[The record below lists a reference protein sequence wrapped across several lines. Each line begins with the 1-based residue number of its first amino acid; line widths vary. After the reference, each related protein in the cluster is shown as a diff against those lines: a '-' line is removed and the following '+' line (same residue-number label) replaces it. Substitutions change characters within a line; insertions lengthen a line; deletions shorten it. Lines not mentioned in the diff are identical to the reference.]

1 MTAFRYRNFR
11 LFWCGALVSNTGT
24 WVQNVTVPFVFWQLT
39 GSALWVGAAAFAQF
53 IPVVV
58 MGPIAGSLAD
68 RKPRRSVLLA
78 SQSAMAVVALALWI
92 TWIAG
97 VRSPWVL
104 LVLVGASGLVAGLMI
119 ASWQAFVSELV
130 PRDIL
135 PNAVTLNSA
144 QFNAARAFGPAL
156 GGLVLATLGVSWSFL
171 INALSFAA
179 VLTAVGLIRVP
190 KLIAHDGPVQP
201 IVREFASTV
210 RYLVARRG
218 ILACVLVVIALA
230 GLGSPVFQLT
240 VVFAD
245 EVFGVGRVAFGALGA
260 ALGLGAVLA
269 APLVAGWG
277 SHVPRSRLVFGALT
291 LYGAAVAAFG
301 LAPSYWFGLAALLV
315 AGGAY
320 LAIASTLN
328 TTIQLLVDESMRG
341 KVLAAYLM
349 AMTVA
354 LPVGALAQGAA
365 VDVVGPRLVVATAG
379 AGLVAVAAWLRL
391 GSGLLPHMD
400 GDDARPAIVEPE
412 PEPAPRVAPRPAT
425 G

>member
-53 IPVVV
+53 IPIVV

-68 RKPRRSVLLA
+68 RRPRRSVLLA
-78 SQSAMAVVALALWI
+78 AQAAMAGVALMLWA
-92 TWIAG
+92 TWVAG
-97 VRSPWVL
+97 VRSPWAL
-104 LVLVGASGLVAGLMI
+104 LALVGVSGVTAGLMI

-130 PRDIL
+130 PRDTL
-135 PNAVTLNSA
+135 QNAVTLHSA
-144 QFNAARAFGPAL
+144 IFNAARAFGPAL
-156 GGLVLATLGVSWSFL
+156 GGLVLVTLGVSWSFL
-171 INALSFAA
+171 INALSFGA
-179 VLTAVGLIRVP
+179 VIVALLLIRVP
-190 KLIAHDGPVQP
+190 RLIASDGPALP
-201 IVREFASTV
+201 IIREFGSTV
-210 RYLVARRG
+210 RYMIARRG
-218 ILACVLVVIALA
+218 ILACVVVVVALA
-230 GLGSPVFQLT
+230 GFGSPVFQLI
-240 VVFAD
+240 VVFAE
-245 EVFGVGRVAFGALGA
+245 EVFDVGGFAYGALGA

-277 SHVPRSRLVFGALT
+277 SQVARSRLIFGALS
-291 LYGAAVAAFG
+291 LYGVAIMSFG
-301 LAPSYWFGLAALLV
+301 LAPSYWFGLVALLV

-320 LAIASTLN
+320 LAIAATLN

-365 VDVVGPRLVVATAG
+365 ADAVGPRLVVATAG
-379 AGLVAVAAWLRL
+379 ACLLAAAGWLRL
-391 GSGLLPHMD
+391 RSDLLPHMD
-400 GDDARPAIVEPE
+400 GDLAPAPTAA
-412 PEPAPRVAPRPAT
+412 EPAFVSRS
-425 G
+425 